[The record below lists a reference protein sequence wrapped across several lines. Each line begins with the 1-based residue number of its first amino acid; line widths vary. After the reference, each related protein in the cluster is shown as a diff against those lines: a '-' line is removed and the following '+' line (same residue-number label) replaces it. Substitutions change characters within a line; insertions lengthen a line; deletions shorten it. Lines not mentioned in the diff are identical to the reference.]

1 VGKVPSSDKQLVPRS
16 VVYIIFLSVQSL
28 ICGSCSVSDQCKT
41 STMATESEPLI
52 ELWQAPSF
60 SQSRTNTPPTRFSKQ
75 FPEPVLLGPE
85 TSVEGVGEELFR
97 MLPPLPDA
105 IHLCE
110 VYREHGK
117 YMQVRFI
124 SKYVIHSTQSIGL
137 RLSHETNSSRKSWNP
152 YIEQSK

>member
-1 VGKVPSSDKQLVPRS
+1 VPRS

-28 ICGSCSVSDQCKT
+28 ICGSCSVFDQCKT
-41 STMATESEPLI
+41 STMATELELLI

-75 FPEPVLLGPE
+75 FAEPVLLGPE
-85 TSVEGVGEELFR
+85 PSVEAAGEELFR
-97 MLPPLPDA
+97 LLPPLPDA

-117 YMQVRFI
+117 YMQARFI
-124 SKYVIHSTQSIGL
+124 QQIRHTPNPSIGL
-137 RLSHETNSSRKSWNP
+137 RLSNETNSSRKSWSP
-152 YIEQSK
+152 YIEQSMYKPV